1 MGLGFSFSQKFPAG
15 ISPKSFV
22 GAFVFSKTIAAVIAI
37 ILGMYFLFHGM
48 LIIGLIFLGLAVL
61 IPAA

>member
-1 MGLGFSFSQKFPAG
+1 M
-15 ISPKSFV
+15 
-22 GAFVFSKTIAAVIAI
+22 FSKTIAVVVAL
-37 ILGMYFLFHGM
+37 ILGLYFLFHGM